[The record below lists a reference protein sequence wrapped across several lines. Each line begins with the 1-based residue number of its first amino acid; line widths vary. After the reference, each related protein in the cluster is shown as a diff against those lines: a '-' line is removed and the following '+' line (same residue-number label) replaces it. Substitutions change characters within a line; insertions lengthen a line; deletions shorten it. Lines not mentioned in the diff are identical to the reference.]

1 MAVVGIDLGTT
12 NSVVAAL
19 EDNQPKVLPN
29 AEGDR
34 LTPSVVAFTLDEG
47 RLVGKL
53 ARRQAIANPQRTV
66 ISIKRRMGS
75 DYRVKIDLKEYTP
88 QEISALILQKFKND
102 AENYL
107 GEKIEKAVITVPAYF
122 NDAQRQAT
130 KDAGRIAGLKVIR
143 IINEPTAAALAYGL
157 DKEDIH
163 TILVWDLGGGTFDV
177 SILELGEGVL
187 EVKAVNGNTWLG
199 GDDWD
204 KRIMDYLADEFQK
217 EHGIDLRKDRIAV
230 QRLKEAAEKAKIELS
245 TALTTNVRLPF
256 IVTTQDD
263 PEHLEILLTRAKFED
278 ITQDLLQKMIGPTKQ
293 ALSDAKL
300 KPQDIDRVILV
311 GGATRMP
318 AVQELA
324 RELLGKQPYK
334 HIDPDEVVAVGA
346 AIQAGVLTGQMK
358 EIVLVDVIPLSLGI
372 ETQGG
377 IFAKVVGRNTSIPTS
392 CGQIF
397 TTATDNQTT
406 VDIHV
411 LQGEREIAAYNM
423 SLGRFELMDIP
434 LAPRGIPRIE
444 VSFEIDANGILHVS
458 AQDLHTGNEQ
468 RIKITSSQAL
478 SKEEVERMIKEAKAY
493 AGEDKEKRE
502 KVEIGIRA
510 DNMIAAAEVAI
521 QEAKDKVG
529 NIQIEGLEKGILKS
543 KAALASGDFQQ
554 IKSRTEELKELIES
568 LYIEIKNKEK
578 SKTAVAAKGGGDSYF
593 KDIDPLTKSNYARR

>member
-1 MAVVGIDLGTT
+1 LGTT
-12 NSVVAAL
+12 NSVVATL
-19 EDNQPKVLPN
+19 EDGQPKVLPN

-53 ARRQAIANPQRTV
+53 AKRQGVANPERTV

-75 DYRVKIDLKEYTP
+75 DYRVRIGLKQYTP
-88 QEISALILQKFKND
+88 QEISALILQKLKND

-107 GEKIEKAVITVPAYF
+107 GEKIEKAVVTVPAYF

-130 KDAGRIAGLKVIR
+130 KDAGRIAGLEVIR

-177 SILELGEGVL
+177 SILDLGEGVF

-204 KRIMDYLADEFQK
+204 KQIMDYLADEFQK
-217 EHGIDLRKDRIAV
+217 EHGIDLRKDRIAR
-230 QRLKEAAEKAKIELS
+230 QRLREAAEKAKIELS
-245 TALTTNVRLPF
+245 SALTTCVRLPF
-256 IVTTQDD
+256 IVTS
-263 PEHLEILLTRAKFED
+263 ENSSKHLEITLTRAKFED
-278 ITQDLLQKMIGPTKQ
+278 ITQDLLQKMISPTKQ
-293 ALSDAKL
+293 ALADARL
-300 KPQDIDRVILV
+300 KPQNINRVILV

-334 HIDPDEVVAVGA
+334 HIDPDEAVAMGA
-346 AIQAGVLTGQMK
+346 AIQAGVLTGNMK
-358 EIVLVDVIPLSLGI
+358 DIVLVDVTPLSLGI
-372 ETQGG
+372 ETLGG
-377 IFAKVVGRNTSIPTS
+377 VFAKIIERNTSIPIS

-397 TTATDNQTT
+397 TTAADNQTT

-411 LQGEREIAAYNM
+411 LQGEREMTAHNM
-423 SLGRFELMDIP
+423 SLGRFQLMDIP
-434 LAPRGIPRIE
+434 PAPRGIPRIE
-444 VSFEIDANGILHVS
+444 LIFDIDANGILHVS

-468 RIKITSSQAL
+468 RIKITSSTAL
-478 SKEEVERMIKEAKAY
+478 SKEEIERMIKEAQAH

-521 QEAKDKVG
+521 QEEKDKVG
-529 NIQIEGLEKGILKS
+529 NIEIEELEKGILNL
-543 KAALASGDFQQ
+543 KAALASGDPQQ
-554 IKSRTEELKELIES
+554 IKSRTEQLEELIKS

-578 SKTAVAAKGGGDSYF
+578 SKIAVAVKG
-593 KDIDPLTKSNYARR
+593 A